1 MDTTGG
7 IQQRRRK
14 ILDELG
20 QLEQIR
26 RGSLTDQFVE
36 VPTRDGRSHRRGP
49 YPLYTY
55 KSGGKTVSLRL
66 SGSEQVG
73 RYREQVRAG
82 HRFQELTRE
91 LMELGES
98 FCDQMLHADAE
109 KKTPKL

>member
-1 MDTTGG
+1 MSTTGS
-7 IQQRRRK
+7 IQQRRRQ

-26 RGSLTDQFVE
+26 RGSVTDQFVS
-36 VPTRDGRSHRRGP
+36 VPTRDGRGRRRGP

-55 KSGGKTVSLRL
+55 KMGGQTVSRRL
-66 SGSEQVG
+66 SGAEQVC

-91 LMELGES
+91 LMELGEAL
-98 FCDQMLHADAE
+98 CDQMFQADAV
-109 KKTPKL
+109 KKTPKS

>member
-1 MDTTGG
+1 MNTIPS
-7 IQQRRRK
+7 IQQRRRQ

-36 VPTRDGRSHRRGP
+36 VPARDGNRRRRGP

-55 KSGGKTVSLRL
+55 KSGGKTVSRRLR
-66 SGSEQVG
+66 GSEQVN

-98 FCDQMLHADAE
+98 FCDQVLQAGAV
-109 KKTPKL
+109 KKTPKS

>member
-1 MDTTGG
+1 MNTMGG
-7 IQQRRRK
+7 IQKRRHQ
-14 ILDELG
+14 ILEELG

-36 VPTRDGRSHRRGP
+36 VPTRDGRSRRRGP

-55 KSGGKTVSLRL
+55 KSGGKTVSRRL
-66 SGSEQVG
+66 SGAEQVS

-98 FCDQMLHADAE
+98 ICDQMLQADAE
-109 KKTPKL
+109 KKTPKP